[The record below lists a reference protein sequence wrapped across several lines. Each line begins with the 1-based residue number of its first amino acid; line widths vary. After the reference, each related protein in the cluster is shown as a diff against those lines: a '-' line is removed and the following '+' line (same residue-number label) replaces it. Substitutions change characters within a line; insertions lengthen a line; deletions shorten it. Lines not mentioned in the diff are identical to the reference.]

1 MNPSLRWLYLV
12 IFTGLLLEPCGLSGK
27 SRAVA
32 VTCVELTVFEVG
44 NLPQTSDCRVE
55 KESDESEKRAQKAEQ
70 HRQALLL
77 LLQMI
82 HAASMNTPELRV
94 PEVAADLLSAGR
106 TEMSAEEYLIR
117 GPPAPG

>member
-27 SRAVA
+27 PRTVAVA
-32 VTCVELTVFEVG
+32 CVELTVFEVG
-44 NLPQTSDCRVE
+44 NLRQTSDYRVE
-55 KESDESEKRAQKAEQ
+55 KESDESENQAHQAEQ
-70 HRQALLL
+70 HRQALLM

-82 HAASMNTPELRV
+82 HKASLGALELRV
-94 PEVAADLLSAGR
+94 RGVATDVVLMDRLDTS
-106 TEMSAEEYLIR
+106 EEEHLIR